1 MYNNFSSVDVTLY
14 NIIFHDFEIAGVICI
29 FMTADFEIAGVIP
42 IFMTADFEVAG
53 VIPIFMTADFEV
65 AGVIPIFMTADYQPI
80 SGITRRID
88 DVIYLNFRV
97 TWEAPETC

>member
-14 NIIFHDFEIAGVICI
+14 NIIFHDFEIAGVIR
-29 FMTADFEIAGVIP
+29 
-42 IFMTADFEVAG
+42 
-53 VIPIFMTADFEV
+53 
-65 AGVIPIFMTADYQPI
+65 IFMTADYQPI

-97 TWEAPETC
+97 TWKTRETC

>member
-14 NIIFHDFEIAGVICI
+14 IIIFH
-29 FMTADFEIAGVIP
+29 DFEIAGVIP
-42 IFMTADFEVAG
+42 IFMTADFEIAG
-53 VIPIFMTADFEV
+53 VIC
-65 AGVIPIFMTADYQPI
+65 IFMTADYQPI

>member
-14 NIIFHDFEIAGVICI
+14 NIIFHDFEIAGVIPI
-29 FMTADFEIAGVIP
+29 FMTADFEIAGVIC
-42 IFMTADFEVAG
+42 
-53 VIPIFMTADFEV
+53 
-65 AGVIPIFMTADYQPI
+65 IFMTADYQPI

-88 DVIYLNFRV
+88 DVIYLNFRG

>member
-14 NIIFHDFEIAGVICI
+14 NIIFHDFEIAGV
-29 FMTADFEIAGVIP
+29 
-42 IFMTADFEVAG
+42 
-53 VIPIFMTADFEV
+53 
-65 AGVIPIFMTADYQPI
+65 IFMTADYQPI

-97 TWEAPETC
+97 TWKTRETCWWSIWFKVFQFNNFSIREKSNFVTQH

>member
-14 NIIFHDFEIAGVICI
+14 IIIFH
-29 FMTADFEIAGVIP
+29 DFEIAGVIP
-42 IFMTADFEVAG
+42 IFMTADFEIAG
-53 VIPIFMTADFEV
+53 VIC
-65 AGVIPIFMTADYQPI
+65 IFMTADYQTI

>member
-14 NIIFHDFEIAGVICI
+14 IIIFH
-29 FMTADFEIAGVIP
+29 DFEIAGVIP
-42 IFMTADFEVAG
+42 IFMTADFEIAG
-53 VIPIFMTADFEV
+53 VIC
-65 AGVIPIFMTADYQPI
+65 IFMTADYQPI

-88 DVIYLNFRV
+88 DVIYLNFRG

>member
-14 NIIFHDFEIAGVICI
+14 IIIFHDFEIAGVIRI
-29 FMTADFEIAGVIP
+29 FMTADFEIAGVIC
-42 IFMTADFEVAG
+42 
-53 VIPIFMTADFEV
+53 
-65 AGVIPIFMTADYQPI
+65 IFMTADYQPI

-97 TWEAPETC
+97 TWKTRETC

>member
-1 MYNNFSSVDVTLY
+1 
-14 NIIFHDFEIAGVICI
+14 
-29 FMTADFEIAGVIP
+29 MTADFEI
-42 IFMTADFEVAG
+42 
-53 VIPIFMTADFEV
+53 

>member
-14 NIIFHDFEIAGVICI
+14 IIIFH
-29 FMTADFEIAGVIP
+29 DFEIAGVIP
-42 IFMTADFEVAG
+42 IFMTADFEIAG
-53 VIPIFMTADFEV
+53 VIC
-65 AGVIPIFMTADYQPI
+65 IFMTADYQPI

-97 TWEAPETC
+97 TWEAPETCWWSIWFKVFQFNNFSIREKSNFVTQH